1 MNNIRDLLQWF
12 TQMCR
17 LHTAIVEELEDLNRR
32 VGALEQ
38 TAKLRDASLLDLKK
52 DVQDLKLLSKRGAVL

>member
-1 MNNIRDLLQWF
+1 MKNLRDLLQWF